1 MLSLKKRRE
10 EKLKE
15 KELLNKIKEEE
26 KEIEKD
32 LPPEEKYTITQMFEM
47 LTKKSEEDIEYESYL
62 TEEEKQEEQESKKQE
77 KKIIITAGSILL
89 AVIILL
95 IIGVNIFYNTFKP
108 DIFKVTEPLL
118 VSYYEN
124 KYGEKIKINSIEEL
138 TYQNDEKEIIK
149 TGIYLAT
156 TKNNKHL
163 MCINNELIGDDI
175 SISSINNE
183 FLEYITTHNPNTNLI
198 THEVDLSYQDYYIN
212 FNRNLEYINTLPSDT
227 SLNEL
232 ITSGKLTV
240 TYKLAYQG
248 DINIE
253 EYQNL
258 LNRFSNDSKFYLVK
272 HEVGLP
278 INLKIVTKEK
288 IIDLN
293 VTSEIQKEENITNIE
308 LSRDFNGVTSLEL
321 TSISQSGLEALDNHE
336 LTNGLLIEYEK
347 ERQYNKDEEEK
358 SNYYM
363 LRISNSSWKQHSTI
377 QLSKS
382 KSGNKY
388 RELKKEEYK
397 DIIFFEVGGYTYL
410 ISEEEALIATKKAK
424 KGLLCNLGIC

>member
-47 LTKKSEEDIEYESYL
+47 LTNKSEEDIEYESYL

-77 KKIIITAGSILL
+77 KRIIITAGSILL
-89 AVIILL
+89 AVIIIL
-95 IIGVNIFYNTFKP
+95 IVGVNIFYNTFKP
-108 DIFKVTEPLL
+108 DILKVTQHLL
-118 VSYYEN
+118 ESYYEE
-124 KYGEKIKINSIEEL
+124 KYGEKVKINSIEEL

-156 TKNNKHL
+156 TKDNKHL
-163 MCINNELIGDDI
+163 MCVNNELIGDDI
-175 SISSINNE
+175 SIGSINSE
-183 FLEYITTHNPNTNLI
+183 LLEYITINTPSTNLI

-212 FNRNLEYINTLPSDT
+212 FNRNLGYINTLPSNT

-232 ITSGKLTV
+232 IISDKLTI
-240 TYKLAYQG
+240 TYKLIYQG

-258 LNRFSNDSKFYLVK
+258 LNSFSSDSKFYLIR

-278 INLKIVTKEK
+278 TNLKIVTKEE
-288 IIDLN
+288 ILDLN

-308 LSRDFNGVTSLEL
+308 LSRDFNSVTSVEL
-321 TSISQSGLEALDNHE
+321 TSISKSGLESLDNYE

-347 ERQYNKDEEEK
+347 ERQYNKDEVEK
-358 SNYYM
+358 TSYYM
-363 LRISNSSWKQHSTI
+363 LRVSNSHWNQHSTI

-382 KSGNKY
+382 KYGNKY
-388 RELKKEEYK
+388 RELKKEEYN
-397 DIIFFEVGGYTYL
+397 DIIFIEVGGYTYI
-410 ISEEEALIATKKAK
+410 ISEEEALIATKTAK
-424 KGLLCNLGIC
+424 KGFLCNLGIC